1 MSRSWT
7 GKSLGET
14 RQVGRGICGGGG
26 IGQQA
31 GQEKVLE
38 LMYAC
43 ASSLQGYLQEQ
54 EIGYNPPVLNSSQVK
69 YSASHNGMSRGRVE
83 K

>member
-1 MSRSWT
+1 MV
-7 GKSLGET
+7 E
-14 RQVGRGICGGGG
+14 GG

-54 EIGYNPPVLNSSQVK
+54 EIGYNPPVLNHSQVK
-69 YSASHNGMSRGRVE
+69 YSASHNGMIHYTWYSFFLMAG
-83 K
+83 